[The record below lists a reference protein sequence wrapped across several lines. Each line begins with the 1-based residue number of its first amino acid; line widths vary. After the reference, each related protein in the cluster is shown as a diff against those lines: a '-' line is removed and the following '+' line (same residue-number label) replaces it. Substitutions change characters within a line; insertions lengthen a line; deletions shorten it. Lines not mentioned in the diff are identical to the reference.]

1 MSLDQL
7 LKDDREVPAWTLQRR
22 KLLRFLAGLGIMMF
36 GLMVLIGVIH
46 SATSDSAR
54 AELSTRKPAQEAE
67 SQPEQLAELMRI
79 QQQAD
84 QLKNEIQ
91 EIKRGERPVNSGAGG
106 GGYAG
111 GSRRVMG
118 SGMNY
123 DPGAGFVDLK
133 KDADEIYIPTGA
145 VFQAQLLTPIK
156 TSLNNT
162 FVKAVVTDEYRMDM
176 KRRIP
181 KGSGLVG
188 SAHLDTVLK
197 GVVVT
202 FEKLILPNGIETNI
216 AGLALSRNA
225 LPEIEGLYFSNRD
238 VTYGTALA
246 FGFLS
251 GYADAAK
258 TRQATIWGSQPE
270 VTVENQVLSGL
281 STASF
286 QVANQILNDIR
297 QQAIEYTVVPASER
311 IFVAL
316 TRRYDVNQK
325 GTK

>member
-1 MSLDQL
+1 MSLEQL
-7 LKDDREVPAWTLQRR
+7 LKDTRETPAWTLQRR
-22 KLLRFLAGLGIMMF
+22 KLFKFLGGM
-36 GLMVLIGVIH
+36 GLMTLGLMILVAVIH
-46 SATSDSAR
+46 SATSDRAQ
-54 AELSTRKPAQEAE
+54 AELGGRKLAQEKQE
-67 SQPEQLAELMRI
+67 DSEQLAELMRV
-79 QQQAD
+79 QQKAD
-84 QLKNEIQ
+84 ELKNEIQ
-91 EIKRGERPVNSGAGG
+91 TMKSGERPARGG
-106 GGYAG
+106 GGGRG
-111 GSRRVMG
+111 GSLAPAMA
-118 SGMNY
+118 Y

-133 KDADEIYIPTGA
+133 KDADELYIPTGA

-162 FVKAVVTDEYRMDM
+162 FVKAQVTEEYRMDM

-197 GVVVT
+197 GVIVT
-202 FEKLILPNGIETNI
+202 FDKLILPNGIETSI

-225 LPEIEGLYFSNRD
+225 LPEIDGLYFSNRD

-251 GYADAAK
+251 GFADAAK
-258 TRQATIWGSQPE
+258 SRQTTIWGSQPE
-270 VTVENQVLSGL
+270 VTVENQVLAGL

-297 QQAIEYTVVPASER
+297 SQAVEYTVVPAAER